1 MNTVKRKILL
11 NPGPVTTTNSVKQ
24 AQIVPDICPRENEFG
39 KLMQEIS
46 TNLTQLVADDDSYT
60 AVLFAGSGTAAVES
74 ILSSVIGDETV
85 LIINSGAYGKRMCEI
100 AAAYGLNYV
109 NFISSPEEAVDLTA
123 LEAAIRDSKP
133 SVSHVA
139 VVHNETTTGLL
150 TDLMAIGKLC
160 EQYGADLIVDAMSSF
175 GAIPIQMKRMNIRY
189 LAASSNKNLQGLPG
203 VSFVIAEK
211 NKLISLKT
219 ANPRNYYLHLYAQ
232 FEHFTE
238 TQQMRF
244 TPPVQTLYALHQAIH
259 ELLREGI
266 SNRYAR
272 YAKSWKTLTDGM
284 AKRGMNH
291 LVAEKNHSKIVT
303 SFYVPERMGF
313 DFQEMHDFLYRKGV
327 TVYPGKIDTL
337 RTFRIANIGDI
348 TSKDIHVFL
357 AQLDKYLTSI
367 GNKAHLS
374 AESPVIPNSKNKLLK
389 YEVMNNSMEVKP
401 SMPETRMLTDAT
413 FKQLLAKYGKIISKP
428 IDGYRGQS
436 VYLISSMGNDGYEIH
451 IENKKY
457 NLQGRQK
464 AFEFLTEQIGSHPYV
479 VQRYVQ
485 RASIDE
491 RPFDMRVIVQRKKRN
506 PQWVVT
512 GIAVKVAGSG
522 YIVSN
527 IERSGGTILP
537 FEMAIQRS
545 SLNAHTPKDLLK
557 KLERVALRAADK
569 LKKLFP
575 KHRIYGF
582 DIALDTKAHVWIIEA
597 NLYPYMT
604 HFEMMEDKTMLH
616 RILRYKEG

>member
-1 MNTVKRKILL
+1 M
-11 NPGPVTTTNSVKQ
+11 
-24 AQIVPDICPRENEFG
+24 
-39 KLMQEIS
+39 
-46 TNLTQLVADDDSYT
+46 
-60 AVLFAGSGTAAVES
+60 
-74 ILSSVIGDETV
+74 
-85 LIINSGAYGKRMCEI
+85 
-100 AAAYGLNYV
+100 
-109 NFISSPEEAVDLTA
+109 
-123 LEAAIRDSKP
+123 
-133 SVSHVA
+133 
-139 VVHNETTTGLL
+139 
-150 TDLMAIGKLC
+150 
-160 EQYGADLIVDAMSSF
+160 
-175 GAIPIQMKRMNIRY
+175 
-189 LAASSNKNLQGLPG
+189 
-203 VSFVIAEK
+203 
-211 NKLISLKT
+211 
-219 ANPRNYYLHLYAQ
+219 
-232 FEHFTE
+232 
-238 TQQMRF
+238 
-244 TPPVQTLYALHQAIH
+244 
-259 ELLREGI
+259 
-266 SNRYAR
+266 
-272 YAKSWKTLTDGM
+272 
-284 AKRGMNH
+284 
-291 LVAEKNHSKIVT
+291 
-303 SFYVPERMGF
+303 
-313 DFQEMHDFLYRKGV
+313 
-327 TVYPGKIDTL
+327 
-337 RTFRIANIGDI
+337 
-348 TSKDIHVFL
+348 
-357 AQLDKYLTSI
+357 TSI